1 MLLLLLLVLLPA
13 FVAIVVAVTVAATLM
28 GRLRWRRY
36 VCGRYIDFAT
46 HIVATRLLA
55 GPMELTVRT

>member
-1 MLLLLLLVLLPA
+1 VLLPA

-55 GPMELTVRT
+55 GPMELIKFA